1 MFNLFDYI
9 KQYCKNRNIENY
21 DVKSRVLTLKDFDNP
36 QTFSPGIAFFYKM
49 QVNGEIQN
57 VANLQNP
64 FCIIQTPTEIF
75 NFSDIA
81 TVKDF
86 GTMQTA
92 ESDFVFVA
100 DNMLNV
106 DLQTG
111 ANALF
116 ANVYSAQLMYLY
128 ATPLPYFKGG
138 KNNKKNVL
146 QVDIND

>member
-21 DVKSRVLTLKDFDNP
+21 DIKSRVLTLKDFAFK
-36 QTFSPGIAFFYKM
+36 QTFAPGIAFFYNMK
-49 QVNGEIQN
+49 VNGVIQN
-57 VANLQNP
+57 VANLQYP

-81 TVKDF
+81 TVKDY
-86 GTMQTA
+86 GTLQTA

-111 ANALF
+111 SNALF
-116 ANVYSAQLMYLY
+116 ANIYSAQLMYLY
-128 ATPLPYFKGG
+128 ATPLPYFKGE
-138 KNNKKNVL
+138 KNGKKNVL